1 LILLWR
7 CRGELVLLGGLP
19 AAVIVLDTHLSYG
32 WIVAEIMTVA
42 ALLAIFLKAR
52 LWLHEHLR
60 YAMSATDPVH
70 TGCAQVRIDPPHGGL
85 WAKLLA
91 GLGAFGEREPFRCRD
106 GTCSQD
112 FEPGSGTLGD
122 VWADE
127 VHVLQAPTDPP
138 PRSET

>member
-1 LILLWR
+1 
-7 CRGELVLLGGLP
+7 VLLAGLP
-19 AAVIVLDTHLSYG
+19 AAVVVLGTQLSYG
-32 WIVAEIMTVA
+32 WIVAEIVMAA

-52 LWLHEHLR
+52 LWLHEHVR

-70 TGCAQVRIDPPHGGL
+70 TDCARVRIDPPHGGP

-91 GLGAFGEREPFRCRD
+91 ALGVFGELAPFRCRD
-106 GTCSQD
+106 GTCSPD
-112 FEPGSGTLGD
+112 FEPGSGMLAD

-138 PRSET
+138 PRSDL